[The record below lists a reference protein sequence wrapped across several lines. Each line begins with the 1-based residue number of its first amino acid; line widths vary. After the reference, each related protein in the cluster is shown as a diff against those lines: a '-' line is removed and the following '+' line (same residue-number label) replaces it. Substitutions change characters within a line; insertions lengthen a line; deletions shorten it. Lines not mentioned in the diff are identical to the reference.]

1 MLHVQVIHLTVT
13 LSGFDGL
20 RAGVKACAIF
30 RIGNLRNSLF
40 VKCVCKVKFI
50 KSKQTVEGEF
60 LPLDQ
65 KENGYQIVR
74 FLFHLSDFCPISDNF
89 RQENLMI
96 ICVHPAKDMDVGSAT
111 GADKLFLVTPM
122 ILKHEINEKS
132 PFWNFSASD
141 LMNEQFEIIV
151 LLEGTVESTGQ
162 SSQARSSYLNTEIL
176 WGHRKSVEAHLGS
189 YGVIWG
195 QGCTDKRV
203 GV

>member
-1 MLHVQVIHLTVT
+1 ML
-13 LSGFDGL
+13 
-20 RAGVKACAIF
+20 
-30 RIGNLRNSLF
+30 
-40 VKCVCKVKFI
+40 
-50 KSKQTVEGEF
+50 
-60 LPLDQ
+60 
-65 KENGYQIVR
+65 
-74 FLFHLSDFCPISDNF
+74 
-89 RQENLMI
+89 

-195 QGCTDKRV
+195 QECTDKRV

>member
-1 MLHVQVIHLTVT
+1 MRY
-13 LSGFDGL
+13 SG
-20 RAGVKACAIF
+20 F

-65 KENGYQIVR
+65 KENGYQIIR
-74 FLFHLSDFCPISDNF
+74 FFDDIFFARKFDDNLRF
-89 RQENLMI
+89 PGER
-96 ICVHPAKDMDVGSAT
+96 HPTKDMDVGSAT

-176 WGHRKSVEAHLGS
+176 WGHRKSVEAYL
-189 YGVIWG
+189 V
-195 QGCTDKRV
+195 
-203 GV
+203 

>member
-1 MLHVQVIHLTVT
+1 MRLQSQVHKIETDCRRWISSIRSKRERVPN
-13 LSGFDGL
+13 
-20 RAGVKACAIF
+20 CPIF
-30 RIGNLRNSLF
+30 VSF
-40 VKCVCKVKFI
+40 
-50 KSKQTVEGEF
+50 
-60 LPLDQ
+60 
-65 KENGYQIVR
+65 VR

-176 WGHRKSVEAHLGS
+176 WGHRKSVEVHL
-189 YGVIWG
+189 I
-195 QGCTDKRV
+195 
-203 GV
+203 

>member
-1 MLHVQVIHLTVT
+1 
-13 LSGFDGL
+13 
-20 RAGVKACAIF
+20 
-30 RIGNLRNSLF
+30 
-40 VKCVCKVKFI
+40 
-50 KSKQTVEGEF
+50 
-60 LPLDQ
+60 
-65 KENGYQIVR
+65 
-74 FLFHLSDFCPISDNF
+74 
-89 RQENLMI
+89 
-96 ICVHPAKDMDVGSAT
+96 MDVGSAT

-195 QGCTDKRV
+195 HMGSETYS
-203 GV
+203 